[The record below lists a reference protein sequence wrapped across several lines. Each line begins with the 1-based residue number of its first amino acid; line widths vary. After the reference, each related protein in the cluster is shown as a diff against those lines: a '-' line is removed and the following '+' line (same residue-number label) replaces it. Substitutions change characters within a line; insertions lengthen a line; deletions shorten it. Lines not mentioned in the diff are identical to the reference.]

1 MQIKR
6 ADRGDIGRLA
16 ENRLE
21 FVRSIRKIADPR
33 DFLDRTRT
41 YLQKHMEDGSL
52 ISYLALDQ
60 ERIVSS
66 CILCLYETLP
76 TASCLSGK
84 SGLLLNVYT
93 IPAIRGRDWRK
104 AAAGADTGRQAGR
117 RRQDPAQ
124 RDHRRLI
131 PSIKSWDLSIWS
143 WKWNGNW
150 NSGVAKKRESYGLRD
165 LRCYN
170 DVC

>member
-84 SGLLLNVYT
+84 SGLLLNMYT
-93 IPAIRGRDWRK
+93 IPSYRGRGLADRLLQELIADAKRAGVGKIRLSATADGYPLYKRFGFIDLELEMERK
-104 AAAGADTGRQAGR
+104 
-117 RRQDPAQ
+117 
-124 RDHRRLI
+124 L
-131 PSIKSWDLSIWS
+131 
-143 WKWNGNW
+143 
-150 NSGVAKKRESYGLRD
+150 E
-165 LRCYN
+165 
-170 DVC
+170 